1 MMLQVLLYNL
11 ICDVACAPS
20 SVPYRPEMSPP
31 IPLAQLRVLLLEQS
45 RRAPLH
51 SFDQIRHRLRR
62 RILDMH
68 MDVVF
73 AHHSFEDSHI
83 FGVTDL
89 QKQIPAPHFNV
100 AYKHRIAVL
109 RYPHD
114 VCLKAS
120 DCVPAMPV
128 ISHRGR
134 LLPRG
139 RGV

>member
-11 ICDVACAPS
+11 IRDVACAPG
-20 SVPYRPEMSPP
+20 SVPYRPEMPPP
-31 IPLAQLRVLLLEQS
+31 IPLTQLGVLLLEQP

-51 SFDQIRHRLRR
+51 SFDQIRQRLRR

-73 AHHSFEDSHI
+73 AHHSFEDPHI
-83 FGVTDL
+83 FGVADL
-89 QKQIPAPHFNV
+89 QKQVPAPHFDV
-100 AYKHRIAVL
+100 AYKHGVAVL

-114 VCLKAS
+114 MCLKAS